1 MTERAIKDSYELEKL
16 VDKAE
21 VGEIVD
27 ESAELLDQATSDAVY
42 RYFRDVGGHRLL
54 DHTEEIEESRYVQ
67 RGLKID
73 AATAQLREELGRE
86 PKDDEIAERVRYNDA
101 VSHLKQAKVPAG
113 KKEKDEDLPQPDEDE
128 VQAYIERLLT
138 AKEQF
143 IKERGRRPKLEEFQ
157 IAEIIARE
165 EAYNLLSSRRK
176 KPVTDDD
183 IDKYFDKLDEE
194 ERKALV
200 KKWQA
205 WMPTTTKEI
214 RESRIRARRA
224 REVLIRH
231 NLRLVVSIAKK
242 YRSSGL
248 PLIDLIQEGN
258 IGLMTA
264 VERYDPELGYRF
276 STYATF
282 WIRQAIGRAVAN
294 LSRTIRVPVHM
305 HDLISKVRRTESQL
319 EQKYGRP
326 PTDIEIA
333 DYLEMEVEKVEQAR
347 SAIPRTSSLDKPIGE
362 DGESTIGDLL
372 PDPASDQVVEEAISS
387 HDRDVIHR
395 SLDCLSQREK
405 DVVMARFGLLGGQ
418 PQTLA
423 EIAEH
428 HGISRERVRQ
438 IEKEALAKLR
448 KSDLVHLTNAA

>member
-1 MTERAIKDSYELEKL
+1 MTERVIQDTYDL
-16 VDKAE
+16 DKAVADAE
-21 VGEIVD
+21 VGEVID

-54 DHTEEIEESRYVQ
+54 SHQEEIDLSRAV
-67 RGLKID
+67 RAGLE
-73 AATAQLREELGRE
+73 ARRLREEGQE
-86 PKDDEIAERVRYNDA
+86 VDDLQII
-101 VSHLKQAKVPAG
+101 L
-113 KKEKDEDLPQPDEDE
+113 EK
-128 VQAYIERLLT
+128 AR
-138 AKEQF
+138 
-143 IKERGRRPKLEEFQ
+143 
-157 IAEIIARE
+157 IARE
-165 EAYNLLSSRRK
+165 K
-176 KPVTDDD
+176 
-183 IDKYFDKLDEE
+183 
-194 ERKALV
+194 
-200 KKWQA
+200 
-205 WMPTTTKEI
+205 
-214 RESRIRARRA
+214 
-224 REVLIRH
+224 LIRH

-305 HDLISKVRRTESQL
+305 HDLISKVRRTEAQL
-319 EQKYGRP
+319 EQQYGRP
-326 PTDIEIA
+326 ATDAEVA
-333 DYLEMEVEKVEQAR
+333 AHLEMEVERVEQAR

-372 PDPASDQVVEEAISS
+372 PDPQSDQVVEEAVSS
-387 HDRDVIHR
+387 AIRDQIRR
-395 SLDCLSQREK
+395 SLECLTEREK
-405 DVVMARFGLLGGQ
+405 GVVVLRFGLGGQQ

-428 HGISRERVRQ
+428 YGISRERVRQ

-448 KSDLVHLTNAA
+448 KSDLIELSSAA

>member
-1 MTERAIKDSYELEKL
+1 MTDRAIPDTFELERL
-16 VDKAE
+16 AADAE
-21 VGEIVD
+21 VGDVID
-27 ESAELLDQATSDAVY
+27 ESAELIDQATSDAVY

-54 DHTEEIEESRYVQ
+54 SHEEEINLSRAV
-67 RGLKID
+67 RAGL
-73 AATAQLREELGRE
+73 
-86 PKDDEIAERVRYNDA
+86 EIRRQQEHSVAPEGAEA
-101 VSHLKQAKVPAG
+101 ILEQARA
-113 KKEKDEDLPQPDEDE
+113 
-128 VQAYIERLLT
+128 
-138 AKEQF
+138 
-143 IKERGRRPKLEEFQ
+143 
-157 IAEIIARE
+157 ARE
-165 EAYNLLSSRRK
+165 K
-176 KPVTDDD
+176 
-183 IDKYFDKLDEE
+183 
-194 ERKALV
+194 
-200 KKWQA
+200 
-205 WMPTTTKEI
+205 
-214 RESRIRARRA
+214 
-224 REVLIRH
+224 LIRH

-305 HDLISKVRRTESQL
+305 HDLISKVRRTEAQL
-319 EQKYGRP
+319 EQQLGRP
-326 PTDIEIA
+326 ATDQEVA
-333 DYLEMEVEKVEQAR
+333 AHLELEVERVEQAR

-372 PDPASDQVVEEAISS
+372 PDPASDQVVEEAVSS
-387 HDRDVIHR
+387 AIRDQIRR
-395 SLDCLSQREK
+395 SLECLSDREK
-405 DVVMARFGLLGGQ
+405 GVLMLRFGLNGQQ

-428 HGISRERVRQ
+428 YGISRERVRQ

-448 KSDLVHLTNAA
+448 KSDLIELANAA

>member
-1 MTERAIKDSYELEKL
+1 MTERAIQDTFDLERL
-16 VDKAE
+16 ARDAE
-21 VGEIVD
+21 VGEVID
-27 ESAELLDQATSDAVY
+27 ESAELIDQATSDAVY

-54 DHTEEIEESRYVQ
+54 SHEEEISLSRAV
-67 RGLKID
+67 RAGLEAKRQHEAGVD
-73 AATAQLREELGRE
+73 VENYAAIMEAHR
-86 PKDDEIAERVRYNDA
+86 A
-101 VSHLKQAKVPAG
+101 
-113 KKEKDEDLPQPDEDE
+113 
-128 VQAYIERLLT
+128 
-138 AKEQF
+138 
-143 IKERGRRPKLEEFQ
+143 
-157 IAEIIARE
+157 ARE
-165 EAYNLLSSRRK
+165 K
-176 KPVTDDD
+176 
-183 IDKYFDKLDEE
+183 
-194 ERKALV
+194 
-200 KKWQA
+200 
-205 WMPTTTKEI
+205 
-214 RESRIRARRA
+214 
-224 REVLIRH
+224 LIRH

-305 HDLISKVRRTESQL
+305 HDLISKVRRTEAQL
-319 EQKYGRP
+319 EQQLGRP
-326 PTDIEIA
+326 ATDIEVA
-333 DYLEMEVEKVEQAR
+333 QFLEMEVERVEQAR

-372 PDPASDQVVEEAISS
+372 PDPASDQVVEEAVSS
-387 HDRDVIHR
+387 AIRDQIRR
-395 SLDCLSQREK
+395 SLQCLTERERG
-405 DVVMARFGLLGGQ
+405 VLELRFGLGGQQ

-428 HGISRERVRQ
+428 YGISRERVRQ

-448 KSDLVHLTNAA
+448 KSDLVELASAA

>member
-1 MTERAIKDSYELEKL
+1 MAEQRSIQDTYDL
-16 VDKAE
+16 DKAVADAE
-21 VGEIVD
+21 VGEVID

-54 DHTEEIEESRYVQ
+54 SHQEEIDLSRAV
-67 RGLKID
+67 RAGLE
-73 AATAQLREELGRE
+73 ARRLREEGEEVADLQ
-86 PKDDEIAERVRYNDA
+86 IIF
-101 VSHLKQAKVPAG
+101 
-113 KKEKDEDLPQPDEDE
+113 EK
-128 VQAYIERLLT
+128 AR
-138 AKEQF
+138 
-143 IKERGRRPKLEEFQ
+143 
-157 IAEIIARE
+157 IARE
-165 EAYNLLSSRRK
+165 K
-176 KPVTDDD
+176 
-183 IDKYFDKLDEE
+183 
-194 ERKALV
+194 
-200 KKWQA
+200 
-205 WMPTTTKEI
+205 
-214 RESRIRARRA
+214 
-224 REVLIRH
+224 LIRH

-305 HDLISKVRRTESQL
+305 HDLISKVRRTEAQL
-319 EQKYGRP
+319 EQQYGRP
-326 PTDIEIA
+326 ATDAEVA
-333 DYLEMEVEKVEQAR
+333 AHLEMEVERVEQAR

-372 PDPASDQVVEEAISS
+372 PDPQSDQVVEEAVSS
-387 HDRDVIHR
+387 AIRDQIRR
-395 SLDCLSQREK
+395 SLECLTDREK
-405 DVVMARFGLLGGQ
+405 GVVVLRFGLGGQQ

-428 HGISRERVRQ
+428 YGISRERVRQ

-448 KSDLVHLTNAA
+448 KSDLIELSSAA

>member
-1 MTERAIKDSYELEKL
+1 MTERAIQDTFELERL
-16 VDKAE
+16 ARDAE
-21 VGEIVD
+21 VGEVID
-27 ESAELLDQATSDAVY
+27 ESAELIDQATSDAVY

-54 DHTEEIEESRYVQ
+54 SHEEEISLSRAVRAGLEAKRQEEAGVIVENY
-67 RGLKID
+67 
-73 AATAQLREELGRE
+73 AAIME
-86 PKDDEIAERVRYNDA
+86 
-101 VSHLKQAKVPAG
+101 SHRA
-113 KKEKDEDLPQPDEDE
+113 
-128 VQAYIERLLT
+128 
-138 AKEQF
+138 
-143 IKERGRRPKLEEFQ
+143 
-157 IAEIIARE
+157 ARE
-165 EAYNLLSSRRK
+165 K
-176 KPVTDDD
+176 
-183 IDKYFDKLDEE
+183 
-194 ERKALV
+194 
-200 KKWQA
+200 
-205 WMPTTTKEI
+205 
-214 RESRIRARRA
+214 
-224 REVLIRH
+224 LIRH

-305 HDLISKVRRTESQL
+305 HDLISKVRRTEAQL
-319 EQKYGRP
+319 EQQLGRP
-326 PTDIEIA
+326 ATDIEVA
-333 DYLEMEVEKVEQAR
+333 QFLEMEVERVEQAR

-372 PDPASDQVVEEAISS
+372 PDPASDQVVEEAVSS
-387 HDRDVIHR
+387 AIRDQIRR
-395 SLDCLSQREK
+395 SLECLTDRERG
-405 DVVMARFGLLGGQ
+405 VLELRFGLGGQQ

-428 HGISRERVRQ
+428 YGISRERVRQ

-448 KSDLVHLTNAA
+448 KSDLVELASAA

>member
-1 MTERAIKDSYELEKL
+1 MAEQRSIQDTYDL
-16 VDKAE
+16 DKAVADAE
-21 VGEIVD
+21 VGEVID

-54 DHTEEIEESRYVQ
+54 SHQEEIDLSRAV
-67 RGLKID
+67 RAGLE
-73 AATAQLREELGRE
+73 ARRLREEGE
-86 PKDDEIAERVRYNDA
+86 EVDDLQIIF
-101 VSHLKQAKVPAG
+101 
-113 KKEKDEDLPQPDEDE
+113 EK
-128 VQAYIERLLT
+128 AR
-138 AKEQF
+138 
-143 IKERGRRPKLEEFQ
+143 
-157 IAEIIARE
+157 IARE
-165 EAYNLLSSRRK
+165 K
-176 KPVTDDD
+176 
-183 IDKYFDKLDEE
+183 
-194 ERKALV
+194 
-200 KKWQA
+200 
-205 WMPTTTKEI
+205 
-214 RESRIRARRA
+214 
-224 REVLIRH
+224 LIRH

-305 HDLISKVRRTESQL
+305 HDLISKVRRTEAQL
-319 EQKYGRP
+319 EQQYGRP
-326 PTDIEIA
+326 ATDAEVA
-333 DYLEMEVEKVEQAR
+333 AHLEMEVERVEQAR

-372 PDPASDQVVEEAISS
+372 PDPQSDQVVEEAVSS
-387 HDRDVIHR
+387 AIRDQIRR
-395 SLDCLSQREK
+395 SLECLTDREK
-405 DVVMARFGLLGGQ
+405 GVVVLRFGLGGQQ

-428 HGISRERVRQ
+428 YGISRERVRQ

-448 KSDLVHLTNAA
+448 KSDLIELSSAA

>member
-67 RGLKID
+67 RGLKML
-73 AATAQLREELGRE
+73 AATEQLRSELGRE
-86 PKDDEIAERVRYNDA
+86 PKSKEVAERVRINEA
-101 VSHLKQAKVPAG
+101 ISKLKAAASPG
-113 KKEKDEDLPQPDEDE
+113 KKEKDEDLPDPSEKEIED
-128 VQAYIERLLT
+128 YIETVLA
-138 AKEQF
+138 AKEELR
-143 IKERGRRPKLEEFQ
+143 KERGRLPKLEEFY
-157 IAEIIARE
+157 IAEILARRELGATLKKKLKREPTDDELQEALNDE
-165 EAYNLLSSRRK
+165 EN
-176 KPVTDDD
+176 KPV
-183 IDKYFDKLDEE
+183 IL
-194 ERKALV
+194 
-200 KKWQA
+200 KWQG
-205 WMPTTTKEI
+205 WMPTTEKEL
-214 RESRIRARRA
+214 RESRIRSQRA
-224 REVLIRH
+224 RETLIRH

-319 EQKYGRP
+319 EQKLGRP
-326 PTDIEIA
+326 ANDQEIA
-333 DYLEMEVEKVEQAR
+333 DFLEMEVEKVEQAR

-395 SLDCLSQREK
+395 SLACLSERERG
-405 DVVMARFGLLGGQ
+405 VVMLRFGLGGQQ

-423 EIAEH
+423 EIAEYY
-428 HGISRERVRQ
+428 GISRERVRQ
-438 IEKEALAKLR
+438 IEKEALSKLR
-448 KSDLVHLTNAA
+448 KSDLVHLTTAA

>member
-1 MTERAIKDSYELEKL
+1 MTERAIKDSYELEQL

-54 DHTEEIEESRYVQ
+54 NHEEEIDLSTKVQKMLEAQRWLRTEEALDRHAMVAESGVLTVPIPGVDPEKAEPKEPTHMQKAYVVLAEGVEPSNELIKQLREYIDETLDGNHVPGAIEFVEALPRRKRGKLDRYA
-67 RGLKID
+67 LKVMEFGD
-73 AATAQLREELGRE
+73 AATRDE
-86 PKDDEIAERVRYNDA
+86 PMSVVI
-101 VSHLKQAKVPAG
+101 
-113 KKEKDEDLPQPDEDE
+113 
-128 VQAYIERLLT
+128 
-138 AKEQF
+138 
-143 IKERGRRPKLEEFQ
+143 ERGR
-157 IAEIIARE
+157 IARE
-165 EAYNLLSSRRK
+165 K
-176 KPVTDDD
+176 
-183 IDKYFDKLDEE
+183 
-194 ERKALV
+194 
-200 KKWQA
+200 
-205 WMPTTTKEI
+205 
-214 RESRIRARRA
+214 
-224 REVLIRH
+224 LIRH

-264 VERYDPELGYRF
+264 VERYDPTLGYRF

-319 EQKYGRP
+319 EQKLGRP
-326 PTDIEIA
+326 ANDQEIA
-333 DYLEMEVEKVEQAR
+333 DFLEMEVEKVEQAR

-372 PDPASDQVVEEAISS
+372 PDPASDQVVEEAVSS
-387 HDRDVIHR
+387 AIRDQIRR
-395 SLDCLSQREK
+395 SLEHLSDREK
-405 DVVMARFGLLGGQ
+405 GVVTLRFGLGGQQ

-423 EIAEH
+423 EIADH
-428 HGISRERVRQ
+428 YGISRERVRQ
-438 IEKEALAKLR
+438 IEKEALSKLR
-448 KSDLVHLTNAA
+448 KSDLVELSTAA

>member
-1 MTERAIKDSYELEKL
+1 MTERSIQDTYDL
-16 VDKAE
+16 DKAVADAE
-21 VGEIVD
+21 VGEVID

-54 DHTEEIEESRYVQ
+54 SHQEEIDLSRAV
-67 RGLKID
+67 RAGLE
-73 AATAQLREELGRE
+73 ARRLREEGE
-86 PKDDEIAERVRYNDA
+86 EV
-101 VSHLKQAKVPAG
+101 
-113 KKEKDEDLPQPDEDE
+113 EDL
-128 VQAYIERLLT
+128 
-138 AKEQF
+138 
-143 IKERGRRPKLEEFQ
+143 Q
-157 IAEIIARE
+157 IIFEKARIARE
-165 EAYNLLSSRRK
+165 K
-176 KPVTDDD
+176 
-183 IDKYFDKLDEE
+183 
-194 ERKALV
+194 
-200 KKWQA
+200 
-205 WMPTTTKEI
+205 
-214 RESRIRARRA
+214 
-224 REVLIRH
+224 LIRH

-305 HDLISKVRRTESQL
+305 HDLISKVRRTEAQL
-319 EQKYGRP
+319 EQQYGRP
-326 PTDIEIA
+326 ATDAEVA
-333 DYLEMEVEKVEQAR
+333 AHLEMEVERVEQAR

-372 PDPASDQVVEEAISS
+372 PDPQSDQVVEEAVSS
-387 HDRDVIHR
+387 AIRDQIRR
-395 SLDCLSQREK
+395 SLECLTDREK
-405 DVVMARFGLLGGQ
+405 GVVVLRFGLGGQQ

-428 HGISRERVRQ
+428 YGISRERVRQ

-448 KSDLVHLTNAA
+448 KSDLIELSSAA

>member
-1 MTERAIKDSYELEKL
+1 MTERSIQDTYDL
-16 VDKAE
+16 DKAVADAE
-21 VGEIVD
+21 VGEVID

-54 DHTEEIEESRYVQ
+54 SHQEEIDLSRAV
-67 RGLKID
+67 RAGLE
-73 AATAQLREELGRE
+73 ARRLREEGEEVADLQ
-86 PKDDEIAERVRYNDA
+86 IIF
-101 VSHLKQAKVPAG
+101 
-113 KKEKDEDLPQPDEDE
+113 EK
-128 VQAYIERLLT
+128 AR
-138 AKEQF
+138 
-143 IKERGRRPKLEEFQ
+143 
-157 IAEIIARE
+157 IARE
-165 EAYNLLSSRRK
+165 K
-176 KPVTDDD
+176 
-183 IDKYFDKLDEE
+183 
-194 ERKALV
+194 
-200 KKWQA
+200 
-205 WMPTTTKEI
+205 
-214 RESRIRARRA
+214 
-224 REVLIRH
+224 LIRH

-319 EQKYGRP
+319 EQQYGRP
-326 PTDIEIA
+326 ATDAEVA
-333 DYLEMEVEKVEQAR
+333 AHLEMEVERVEQAR

-372 PDPASDQVVEEAISS
+372 PDPQSDQVVEEAVSS
-387 HDRDVIHR
+387 AIRDQIRR
-395 SLDCLSQREK
+395 SLECLTDREK
-405 DVVMARFGLLGGQ
+405 GVVVLRFGLGGQQ

-428 HGISRERVRQ
+428 YGISRERVRQ

-448 KSDLVHLTNAA
+448 KSDLIELSSAA

>member
-1 MTERAIKDSYELEKL
+1 MTERAVADSTIKDSYELEKL

-54 DHTEEIEESRYVQ
+54 NHEEEIDLSTKVQRMLEAQRWMRIEESLDRYPAVKAAGVLTVPIPGVDPEKVEPKEPTHWQ
-67 RGLKID
+67 KAYVVLNEGFEPSDDLAEQLKEYLDETLTSNDVPGEIEFVDELPRRKRGGLDRYGLKKVEFGD
-73 AATAQLREELGRE
+73 AATRDE
-86 PKDDEIAERVRYNDA
+86 PI
-101 VSHLKQAKVPAG
+101 KV
-113 KKEKDEDLPQPDEDE
+113 
-128 VQAYIERLLT
+128 VI
-138 AKEQF
+138 
-143 IKERGRRPKLEEFQ
+143 ERGR
-157 IAEIIARE
+157 IARE
-165 EAYNLLSSRRK
+165 K
-176 KPVTDDD
+176 
-183 IDKYFDKLDEE
+183 
-194 ERKALV
+194 
-200 KKWQA
+200 
-205 WMPTTTKEI
+205 
-214 RESRIRARRA
+214 
-224 REVLIRH
+224 LIRH

-264 VERYDPELGYRF
+264 VERYDPTLGYRF

-319 EQKYGRP
+319 EQKLGRP
-326 PTDIEIA
+326 ANDQEIA
-333 DYLEMEVEKVEQAR
+333 EFLEMEVEKVEQAR

-372 PDPASDQVVEEAISS
+372 PDPASDQVVEEAVSS
-387 HDRDVIHR
+387 AIRDQIRR
-395 SLDCLSQREK
+395 SLEHLSDREQG
-405 DVVMARFGLLGGQ
+405 VVMLRFGLNGQQ

-423 EIAEH
+423 EIADYY
-428 HGISRERVRQ
+428 GISRERVRQ
-438 IEKEALAKLR
+438 IEKEALSKLR
-448 KSDLVHLTNAA
+448 RSDLVELSTAA

>member
-1 MTERAIKDSYELEKL
+1 MTDRAVRDSPIKDSYELEKL

-54 DHTEEIEESRYVQ
+54 NHEEEIDLSTKVQRMLEAQRWMRTEEALDRYAAVKTSGVLTVPIPGVDPEKVEPKEPTHWQKAYVVLTEGIKPSDELVEQLKEYVRDVLDNNHVPGQIEFVDKLPRRKRGGVDRY
-67 RGLKID
+67 GLKKMEFAE
-73 AATAQLREELGRE
+73 AATRDE
-86 PKDDEIAERVRYNDA
+86 PIAV
-101 VSHLKQAKVPAG
+101 V
-113 KKEKDEDLPQPDEDE
+113 
-128 VQAYIERLLT
+128 I
-138 AKEQF
+138 
-143 IKERGRRPKLEEFQ
+143 ERGR
-157 IAEIIARE
+157 IARE
-165 EAYNLLSSRRK
+165 K
-176 KPVTDDD
+176 
-183 IDKYFDKLDEE
+183 
-194 ERKALV
+194 
-200 KKWQA
+200 
-205 WMPTTTKEI
+205 
-214 RESRIRARRA
+214 
-224 REVLIRH
+224 LIRH

-264 VERYDPELGYRF
+264 VERYDPTLGYRF

-319 EQKYGRP
+319 EQKLGRP
-326 PTDIEIA
+326 ANDTEIA
-333 DYLEMEVEKVEQAR
+333 EFLEMEVEKVEQAR

-372 PDPASDQVVEEAISS
+372 PDPASDQVVEEAVSS
-387 HDRDVIHR
+387 AIRDQIRR
-395 SLDCLSQREK
+395 SLEHLSDREQG
-405 DVVMARFGLLGGQ
+405 VVMLRFGLNGQQ

-423 EIAEH
+423 EIADFY
-428 HGISRERVRQ
+428 GISRERVRQ
-438 IEKEALAKLR
+438 IEKEALSKLR
-448 KSDLVHLTNAA
+448 RSDLVELSTAA